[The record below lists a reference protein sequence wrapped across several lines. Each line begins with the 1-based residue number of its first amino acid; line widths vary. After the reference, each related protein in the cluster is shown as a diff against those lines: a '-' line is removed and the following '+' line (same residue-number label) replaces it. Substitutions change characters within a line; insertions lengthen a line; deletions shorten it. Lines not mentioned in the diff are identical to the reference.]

1 MHSGHIM
8 TEYDTFKPNLSI
20 VTDLKLQPLQGG
32 KTSRATAW
40 SDLVLSFSLE
50 EGLHDI
56 KTLWFRLSAHRQGS
70 FKYFLVPRE
79 VMMCM
84 C

>member
-8 TEYDTFKPNLSI
+8 TECDTFKLNLI
-20 VTDLKLQPLQGG
+20 VVTDLKLQPLHEG
-32 KTSRATAW
+32 KTSKATAW

-70 FKYFLVPRE
+70 FKYFPVPRE